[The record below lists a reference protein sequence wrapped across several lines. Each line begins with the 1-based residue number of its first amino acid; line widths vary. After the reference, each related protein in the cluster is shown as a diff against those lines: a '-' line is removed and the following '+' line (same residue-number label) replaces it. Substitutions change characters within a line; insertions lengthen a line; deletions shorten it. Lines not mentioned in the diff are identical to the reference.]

1 MTSTNQPTTVNWLR
15 REELQQNAVSVVRE
29 HTSVGR
35 PDCNLGFDPHCEMA
49 IDVVFGLLHIPNP
62 FRRAC
67 AAAIVAPI
75 PKANYSSDSGLT
87 RGLGMERR

>member
-35 PDCNLGFDPHCEMA
+35 PDCNLGFDPHCEMV
-49 IDVVFGLLHIPNP
+49 IGVIFRMLRSTPSP

-67 AAAIVAPI
+67 AATFVAPI
-75 PKANYSSDSGLT
+75 PKANYSLRLA
-87 RGLGMERR
+87 RGPGMERR